1 MHMFSTY
8 YWMQFEIVM
17 PSNFSEYALPNT
29 LETTIK
35 IFVSFY
41 DLEISIMIFNKKNET
56 CIDLQT
62 YVYNYIIYVIF
73 KH

>member
-35 IFVSFY
+35 IFVR
-41 DLEISIMIFNKKNET
+41 
-56 CIDLQT
+56 
-62 YVYNYIIYVIF
+62 VYSLRSQI
-73 KH
+73 